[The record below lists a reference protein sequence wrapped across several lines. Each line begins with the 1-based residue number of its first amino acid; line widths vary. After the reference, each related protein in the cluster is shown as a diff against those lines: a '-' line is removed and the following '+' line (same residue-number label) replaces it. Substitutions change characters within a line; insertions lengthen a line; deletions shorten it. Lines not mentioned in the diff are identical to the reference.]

1 MGDRETSQKS
11 YFIRRLK
18 REHPELAER
27 VIRGELSARAA
38 AIAAGVTPQMIHHPA
53 TVGGFLKAIHQ
64 HLSEADRAILKDRL

>member
-18 REHPELAER
+18 RDAPELAER
-27 VIRGELSARAA
+27 VDKGELSLRAA
-38 AIAAGVTPQMIHHPA
+38 MVEAGVTPRMAHHPA

-64 HLSEADRAILKDRL
+64 HLSEHDRAILKDRL